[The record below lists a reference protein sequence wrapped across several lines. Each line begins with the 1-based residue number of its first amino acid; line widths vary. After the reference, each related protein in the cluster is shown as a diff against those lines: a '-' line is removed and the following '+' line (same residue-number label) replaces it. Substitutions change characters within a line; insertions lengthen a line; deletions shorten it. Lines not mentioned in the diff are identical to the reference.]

1 MNDKLSDDDREIV
14 SKVMMRDD
22 KSALDL
28 NRAMAA
34 FICGSSAICFVN
46 VIKENEY
53 IEVYVHS
60 LDYHDLQ
67 FRFHNKEE
75 YNSFEKIFR
84 LKYPDFKAAY
94 TDNTQTF
101 YVGFYYVELYLYRAP
116 AVRIAARVCQG
127 NIADDD
133 STWKRFCESK
143 HDDYMLLLSKYLND
157 DVRFTESL
165 NKRLEAASD
174 SDKLLAMINMY

>member
-14 SKVMMRDD
+14 SKAMMRDD
-22 KSALDL
+22 KAALDL

-34 FICGSSAICFVN
+34 FICGNSAICFVN
-46 VIKENEY
+46 VIKRNEY
-53 IEVYVHS
+53 IKVYVNS

-84 LKYPDFKAAY
+84 LKYPDFKVAY

-101 YVGFYYVELYLYRAP
+101 YVGFYYVELYLYSAP
-116 AVRIAARVCQG
+116 AMGIATRVCQD

-157 DVRFTESL
+157 DARFTESL

-174 SDKLLAMINMY
+174 SDKLLAMVNA